1 MAPVD
6 TQPQNHHGQG
16 VRPIAP
22 QPARHPGKHDRASK
36 EADVGD
42 HLVAVVAALATGS
55 GVLAHNQ
62 RHPAGAWRQ
71 VADGAWS
78 WTSDW
83 RHPTSFHLRSVTSS
97 PTPAISPNPTLAR
110 LLATLSIVLLVVFL
124 AAVLTTAL
132 PPRLLDPRW
141 QLQAIAVLVNSASL
155 ALIGALLQP
164 LAVWVDPD
172 NHRLRARR
180 NACRRWALAAAIGFL
195 LLIPLQGLAGW
206 RAYSTVTGSRQ
217 QQISQS
223 TQRLDDLRQAIRS
236 ATSHQELQD
245 GVEKLF
251 GPNAGLSPA
260 ELRTPMSELRNMLL
274 ARAEQASRQ
283 LMQQVEAQAAIK
295 PDQLVKETLRVAI
308 SALAYAVGFA
318 FLAGVLPRDVG
329 SGVSPRRGVNR
340 IYMR

>member
-1 MAPVD
+1 MGRG
-6 TQPQNHHGQG
+6 HGLQTG
-16 VRPIAP
+16 
-22 QPARHPGKHDRASK
+22 
-36 EADVGD
+36 
-42 HLVAVVAALATGS
+42 AT
-55 GVLAHNQ
+55 
-62 RHPAGAWRQ
+62 P
-71 VADGAWS
+71 
-78 WTSDW
+78 
-83 RHPTSFHLRSVTSS
+83 LRFSCESVTSS

-132 PPRLLDPRW
+132 PPRLLDPQW
-141 QLQAIAVLVNSASL
+141 QLQVIAALVNNASL
-155 ALIGALLQP
+155 ALIGALLLP

-172 NHRLRARR
+172 NQLLRARR

-206 RAYSTVTGSRQ
+206 RVYSTVTGSRQ

-318 FLAGVLPRDVG
+318 FLAGVLPRGVG

-340 IYMR
+340 IYFR

>member
-1 MAPVD
+1 MTNSPSPA
-6 TQPQNHHGQG
+6 
-16 VRPIAP
+16 IAP
-22 QPARHPGKHDRASK
+22 NPA
-36 EADVGD
+36 
-42 HLVAVVAALATGS
+42 
-55 GVLAHNQ
+55 
-62 RHPAGAWRQ
+62 
-71 VADGAWS
+71 
-78 WTSDW
+78 
-83 RHPTSFHLRSVTSS
+83 
-97 PTPAISPNPTLAR
+97 LAR
-110 LLATLSIVLLVVFL
+110 LLAPLSIVLLVVFL

-132 PPRLLDPRW
+132 PPRLLDPQW
-141 QLQAIAVLVNSASL
+141 QLQAIAALVNNASL
-155 ALIGALLQP
+155 ALIAALLLP

-172 NHRLRARR
+172 NQRLRARR

-223 TQRLDDLRQAIRS
+223 TQRLDDLRQTIRS
-236 ATSHQELQD
+236 ATSHQELQA
-245 GVEKLF
+245 GVQKIF

-318 FLAGVLPRDVG
+318 FLAGVLPRGVG

-340 IYMR
+340 VYFR